1 MEIAAEL
8 TQQLKSLGWMAPDEA
23 DEIRRQRN
31 KLERACG
38 GAVVLIDGLLLALDQ
53 ARECIDAGDVIG
65 AHEILVRELS
75 KDKKKHG

>member
-1 MEIAAEL
+1 MGPDTTRL
-8 TQQLKSLGWMAPDEA
+8 NLHNLK
-23 DEIRRQRN
+23 
-31 KLERACG
+31 RACG
-38 GAVVLIDGLLLALDQ
+38 GAVVLNDELLCAVDQ